1 MERNKLTDEQIKKI
15 NTNFECDLYELQEE
29 YCTKIKQNIFLEFVN
44 LEILV
49 NFKLK
54 KGIVNMDEHIE
65 NYKYKKQIKNWLK
78 KIKEI

>member
-65 NYKYKKQIKNWLK
+65 NYKYKKRIKNWLK

>member
-15 NTNFECDLYELQEE
+15 NTNFECDLYELQDE
-29 YCTKIKQNIFLEFVN
+29 YCVEIKQNIFLEFVN

-49 NFKLK
+49 NFQYQ
-54 KGIVNMDEHIE
+54 KGILNIDEYIE
-65 NYKYKKQIKNWLK
+65 NFKYKKRIKNWLK

>member
-49 NFKLK
+49 EFQIK
-54 KGIVNMDEHIE
+54 KGILNMDEYIE
-65 NYKYKKQIKNWLK
+65 NFKYKKRIKNWLK

>member
-1 MERNKLTDEQIKKI
+1 MERNKLTDEQINEIKK
-15 NTNFECDLYELQEE
+15 NFECDLYELQDE

-44 LEILV
+44 FQILV
-49 NFKLK
+49 KFKK
-54 KGIVNMDEHIE
+54 QKGIINMDKHIE

>member
-1 MERNKLTDEQIKKI
+1 MIKNILTDEQINEIKK
-15 NTNFECDLYELQEE
+15 NFECDLYELQDE

-49 NFKLK
+49 KFKLK
-54 KGIVNMDEHIE
+54 KGIVNMDEHIK
-65 NYKYKKQIKNWLK
+65 NYKYKKRIKNWLK